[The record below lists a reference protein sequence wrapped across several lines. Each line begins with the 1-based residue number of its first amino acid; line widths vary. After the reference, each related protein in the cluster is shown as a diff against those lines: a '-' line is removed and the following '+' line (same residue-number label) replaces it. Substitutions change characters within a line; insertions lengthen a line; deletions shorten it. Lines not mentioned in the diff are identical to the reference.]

1 MVSWEEIKNPV
12 IVGLIIATA
21 QSVLTFLL
29 EILRDRGNKKRDEKI
44 EKLEKKLEEKEGKI
58 TKLAIQYK
66 DYEKIKRSE
75 LGEIVDKFKKL
86 HIDNSTPK
94 TNNRDSE
101 EWRRWSFLKIN
112 QREEYYKSFFE
123 ELSRI
128 MNKVQ
133 MGDDESSFI
142 GNCCHTFH
150 NPDDNSPGP
159 ETYEYLKWGYYKK
172 ILGKSTSTSN
182 YFKNLNDN
190 VNSWNSCCKHLLF
203 SVTKIDLLLLKVFD
217 Y

>member
-1 MVSWEEIKNPV
+1 
-12 IVGLIIATA
+12 
-21 QSVLTFLL
+21 L

-101 EWRRWSFLKIN
+101 E
-112 QREEYYKSFFE
+112 
-123 ELSRI
+123 
-128 MNKVQ
+128 
-133 MGDDESSFI
+133 
-142 GNCCHTFH
+142 
-150 NPDDNSPGP
+150 
-159 ETYEYLKWGYYKK
+159 
-172 ILGKSTSTSN
+172 
-182 YFKNLNDN
+182 
-190 VNSWNSCCKHLLF
+190 
-203 SVTKIDLLLLKVFD
+203 
-217 Y
+217 